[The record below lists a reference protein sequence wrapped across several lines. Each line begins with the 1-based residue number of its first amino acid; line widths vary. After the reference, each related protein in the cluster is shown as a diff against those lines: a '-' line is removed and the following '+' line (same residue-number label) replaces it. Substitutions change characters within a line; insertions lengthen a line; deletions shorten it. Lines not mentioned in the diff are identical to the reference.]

1 MTWLLPIR
9 MQLSPP
15 LDALRSFAQQARSV
29 ELSAHPHGRI
39 ESGDLPK
46 GWYVS
51 NVRRVVGHG
60 AAAYEDGRAALRRL
74 DCMQLPWLKAS
85 VDDSVLAICSRQL
98 WCARAPRFVSLQC
111 SRHAQYLPDGRHPNG
126 RGHVLQFTRRFEEPV
141 SCGACRVCFVSWG
154 TSRMH
159 VLAGEEKL
167 QLEWDQSTDEVI
179 FSILSFSR
187 PRHPLSVMTYPFVLA
202 LPWRSSVDY
211 SADSS
216 MHSTTDHSHRLDCPS
231 GHPVDCRNVCHTAAY
246 GCTALF
252 DRGHFLAETE
262 LCGVRRVFWRL
273 VILSYG
279 LSPMVA
285 RASPCRG
292 YVNARAD
299 AGSDSANDV
308 PTRFVQTLSVSLLC
322 EQTLSVSLLCA
333 SNPDIA
339 AFTCISRASDY
350 CPASRHE

>member
-1 MTWLLPIR
+1 MVQAINFMTWLLPIR

-98 WCARAPRFVSLQC
+98 WFLW
-111 SRHAQYLPDGRHPNG
+111 
-126 RGHVLQFTRRFEEPV
+126 VLNANKFTRRFEEPV

-187 PRHPLSVMTYPFVLA
+187 PRHPLSVMTYPFVLVQQRRFA
-202 LPWRSSVDY
+202 RD
-211 SADSS
+211 A
-216 MHSTTDHSHRLDCPS
+216 
-231 GHPVDCRNVCHTAAY
+231 GAAM
-246 GCTALF
+246 
-252 DRGHFLAETE
+252 EK
-262 LCGVRRVFWRL
+262 LCGLQR
-273 VILSYG
+273 
-279 LSPMVA
+279 
-285 RASPCRG
+285 
-292 YVNARAD
+292 
-299 AGSDSANDV
+299 
-308 PTRFVQTLSVSLLC
+308 
-322 EQTLSVSLLCA
+322 
-333 SNPDIA
+333 
-339 AFTCISRASDY
+339 
-350 CPASRHE
+350 